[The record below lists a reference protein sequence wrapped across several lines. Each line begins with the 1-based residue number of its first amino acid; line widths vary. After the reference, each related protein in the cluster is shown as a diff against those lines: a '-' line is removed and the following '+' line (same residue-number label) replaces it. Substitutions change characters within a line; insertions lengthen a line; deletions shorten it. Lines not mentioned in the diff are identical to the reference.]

1 MNIFVFKTSFDASK
15 YAYNLFESALK
26 EGASTFG
33 LATGSTPEE
42 LYSILRDSDLDFTQA
57 TAINLD
63 EYYGLPADN
72 DQSYAYFMKKHL
84 FDAKP
89 FAHTHIPDGTAT
101 DVEAEIN
108 DYNTILDENP
118 VDLQILGIGPNGHIG
133 FNEPGSPFDSKTRLV
148 DLTDATIQA
157 NKRYFESEADV
168 PRKAFSMGIGSILN
182 SKQIILMAFG
192 ENKAKAVEQ
201 TVHGDVT
208 VDVPASVLK
217 NHPNTIVLLD
227 EAAASQLDP
236 SDYEVIG

>member
-15 YAYNLFESALK
+15 YAYNLFENALK

-57 TAINLD
+57 TAVNLD

-89 FAHTHIPDGTAT
+89 FAQTFIPDGTAT

-108 DYNTILDENP
+108 NYNTILDENP

-148 DLTDATIQA
+148 DLTDETIQA
-157 NKRYFESEADV
+157 NKRFFESEADV
-168 PRKAFSMGIGSILN
+168 PKQAFSMGIGSILN

-208 VDVPASVLK
+208 EDVPASVLK
-217 NHPNTIVLLD
+217 NHANTVVLLD
-227 EAAASQLDP
+227 EAAASLLDP

>member
-15 YAYNLFESALK
+15 YAYNLFENALK

-57 TAINLD
+57 TAVNLD
-63 EYYGLPADN
+63 EYFGLPADN

-89 FAHTHIPDGTAT
+89 FAQTFIPDGTAT

-108 DYNTILDENP
+108 NYNTILDENP

-148 DLTDATIQA
+148 DLTDETIQA
-157 NKRYFESEADV
+157 NKRFFESEADV
-168 PRKAFSMGIGSILN
+168 PKQAFSMGIGSILN

-208 VDVPASVLK
+208 EDVPASVLK
-217 NHPNTIVLLD
+217 NHANTVVLLD
-227 EAAASQLDP
+227 EAAASLLDP